1 MWQLG
6 SIAFSAPWIL
16 TALLAL
22 PLIWWLLRI
31 TPPAPR
37 RIDFPTIRL
46 LFGLEG
52 SQQTPQSSPLWLILL
67 RLAAVAALILG
78 LAGPLINAGGGMSG
92 SGPVLLVVDDG
103 WAAASNWPGRLAA
116 IESAIDQAERDN
128 RPVALLTTARDRD
141 GRLPAVSGPFKG
153 ETVRSVVSA
162 LQPKPW
168 PVDRV
173 GSILAMESFSA
184 EGSIPVIW
192 FSNGL
197 GGDNIAEFAAR
208 LQQFGSL
215 EVFAPPGNELPTLV
229 FPPKLEF
236 AQLVVTT
243 QRLDAARP
251 KRIRLR
257 GRAVDGRLLVET
269 EALFKAGE
277 LQTEAR
283 FDLPLELRNRLT
295 QLDIDGET
303 TAAAVALL
311 DDRWRRRLVG
321 LAASRP
327 LDKGPALLSD
337 TFYLERALLPFSE
350 ILRQPIDQLLKSKRA
365 VIVIPDSETMTKPE
379 HADLDRWIRRG
390 GIVVRFAGPVLAAS
404 ESDDFTPVPLR
415 RGGRTLGGAL
425 HWSVPAQLAP
435 FTDKSPFFGLAVPKD
450 VKISRQVLAQP
461 SLGLSKK
468 TWASLTDGT
477 PLVTA
482 EARDKG
488 WLVLVHTTASTAWS
502 NLALSGLFVDMLRRV
517 VWLSQRV
524 GEPGEKKARALA
536 PFKLL
541 NAFGRLENPSGI
553 AGPINPA
560 DLGGVSVG
568 PLSPP
573 GYYGEEEVRRA
584 VSLAPRLGTL
594 KPLGSLPS
602 GSVRRGYDVS
612 PEVSLGPWLVLLALL
627 LILADTIAS
636 LILRRILTTRMLR
649 FGSVGI
655 IAVGI
660 AGSLF
665 STSEANAQS
674 RSDTDAFALEAA
686 ARTRLAYVVTGI
698 TEIDRTSQ
706 SGLAGLS
713 AVVRRRTAAD
723 LGTPVAVRPAEDELA
738 FFPLLYWPVDAGQQ
752 RLMPETVRRLNR
764 YIENGGTIVF
774 DTRDQ
779 QFGGGTPRG
788 RAALRTL
795 TQGLNIPPLV
805 PVPPDHILT
814 KAFYMM
820 QDFSGRWS
828 GGRLWVEGSENRAND
843 GVARVIVGGHD
854 WAAAWSVDTH
864 GQSEFPVVPG
874 GEKQRE
880 MAYRFGV
887 NLVMYVLTGNYKA
900 DQVHVPAILERL
912 GQ

>member
-6 SIAFSAPWIL
+6 SFAFSAPWIL

-46 LFGLEG
+46 LFGLES

-78 LAGPLINAGGGMSG
+78 LAGPLMNAGGAMSG

-116 IESAIDQAERDN
+116 IESTIDRAERDN

-141 GRLPAVSGPFKG
+141 GRQPTVMGPFKG
-153 ETVRSVVSA
+153 VAARGVISA

-168 PVDRV
+168 PVDRA
-173 GSILAMESFSA
+173 GSIRALNSFSA

-192 FSNGL
+192 FSDGL
-197 GGDNIAEFAAR
+197 GGEDVAEFASR

-215 EVFAPPGNELPTLV
+215 EVFSPSEDELPTLV
-229 FPPKLEF
+229 FPPKLEL
-236 AQLVVTT
+236 AQLVITA
-243 QRLDAARP
+243 QRLDAAQP

-257 GRAVDGRLLVET
+257 GRAADGRLLVEA
-269 EALFKAGE
+269 EALFEAGK

-295 QLDIDGET
+295 RIDIDGET
-303 TAAAVALL
+303 TAAAVSLL
-311 DDRWRRRLVG
+311 DDRWKRRLVG

-327 LDKGPALLSD
+327 LDKGPALLAD

-350 ILRQPIDQLLKSKRA
+350 ILRQPIEQLLKAKRA
-365 VIVIPDSETMTKPE
+365 VIVIPDSETISKPE
-379 HADLDRWIRRG
+379 RADLDRWIRRG

-435 FTDKSPFFGLAVPKD
+435 FSDKSPFFGLPVPSD
-450 VKISRQVLAQP
+450 VTISRQVLAQP
-461 SLGLSKK
+461 SLGLSEKS
-468 TWASLTDGT
+468 WASLTDGT

-502 NLALSGLFVDMLRRV
+502 NLALSGLFVDMLRRI

-524 GEPGEKKARALA
+524 EDSGEKARPLA
-536 PFKLL
+536 PFQLL
-541 NAFGRLENPSGI
+541 DGFGRLQTPSGV
-553 AGPINPA
+553 AGPVDPSA
-560 DLGGVSVG
+560 LGDVEAG
-568 PLSPP
+568 PVSPP

-584 VSLAPRLGTL
+584 VTLAPRLGTL
-594 KPLGSLPS
+594 MPLKSLPDGSL
-602 GSVRRGYDVS
+602 RRGYEVS
-612 PEVSLGPWLVLLALL
+612 PEISLGPWFILLALL
-627 LILADTIAS
+627 LILADTIATFV
-636 LILRRILTTRMLR
+636 LRGVLTKKMLR
-649 FGSVGI
+649 FGILGML
-655 IAVGI
+655 AVGI
-660 AGSLF
+660 SGGLF
-665 STSEANAQS
+665 ATSEANAQS
-674 RSDTDAFALEAA
+674 SSDPEAFALKAA
-686 ARTRLAYVVTGI
+686 AQTRLAYVVTGI
-698 TEIDRTSQ
+698 SEIDQTSL
-706 SGLAGLS
+706 SGLTGLS
-713 AVVRRRTAAD
+713 AVVRRRTAAE
-723 LGTPVAVRPAEDELA
+723 LGAPIPVRPAEDELA
-738 FFPLLYWPVDAGQQ
+738 FFPLLYWPVDARQG
-752 RLMPETVRRLNR
+752 RLMPETIRRLNR
-764 YIENGGTIVF
+764 YLENGGTIVF

-779 QFGGGTPRG
+779 QFGGGTPKG

-805 PVPPDHILT
+805 PVPPDHVLT
-814 KAFYMM
+814 KAFYLM
-820 QDFSGRWS
+820 QDFPGRWN

-854 WAAAWSVDTH
+854 WAAAWSVDEH
-864 GQSEFPVVPG
+864 GQTVFPVVPG

-880 MAYRFGV
+880 MAFRFGV
-887 NLVMYVLTGNYKA
+887 NLVMYALTGNYKA

>member
-6 SIAFSAPWIL
+6 SIAFAAPWIL
-16 TALLAL
+16 TALLSL

-37 RIDFPTIRL
+37 RINFPAIRL
-46 LFGLEG
+46 LIGLQ
-52 SQQTPQSSPLWLILL
+52 STQQTPQSSPLWLILL
-67 RLAAVAALILG
+67 RLAAIAALILG
-78 LAGPLINAGGGMSG
+78 LAGPLMNAGSVMSG

-116 IESAIDQAERDN
+116 IEATIDRAERDN
-128 RPVALLTTARDRD
+128 RPIALLTTASDHD
-141 GRLPAVSGPFKG
+141 GQQPTVSGPFKG
-153 ETVRSVVSA
+153 EAIRGLVSA

-168 PVDRV
+168 PVDLA
-173 GSILAMESFSA
+173 GSIRALERFSA
-184 EGSIPVIW
+184 QGSIPVIW

-197 GGDNIAEFAAR
+197 AGENVAAFAAK

-215 EVFAPPGNELPTLV
+215 EVLAPPRDELPMLV
-229 FPPKLEF
+229 FPPKLEL
-236 AQLVVTT
+236 AQLVITA
-243 QRLDAARP
+243 QRLDAVLP

-277 LQTEAR
+277 YQAEAR

-295 QLDIDGET
+295 QIDIDGET

-311 DDRWRRRLVG
+311 DDRWKRRLVG

-327 LDKGPALLSD
+327 LDKGPSLLSD

-350 ILRQPIDQLLKSKRA
+350 ILRQPIDQLLKAKRA
-365 VIVIPDSETMTKPE
+365 VIVIPDSETTTKPE
-379 HADLDRWIRRG
+379 RADLDRWIRRG

-415 RGGRTLGGAL
+415 RGGRTLGGTL
-425 HWSVPAQLAP
+425 HWNVPAQLAA
-435 FTDKSPFFGLAVPKD
+435 FTDKSPFHGLAVPKD

-461 SLGLSKK
+461 SLGLSNK

-524 GEPGEKKARALA
+524 EDPGEKARPLA
-536 PFKLL
+536 PFQLL
-541 NAFGRLENPSGI
+541 NAFGRLENPSGV
-553 AGPINPA
+553 AGPIDPSA
-560 DLGGVSVG
+560 LDDVSVG
-568 PLSPP
+568 PTSPP

-584 VSLAPRLGTL
+584 VTLAPRLGTI
-594 KPLGSLPS
+594 KPLGTLPD
-602 GSVRRGYDVS
+602 GSVRRGFEVS
-612 PEVSLGPWLVLLALL
+612 PEVLLGPWLVLCALL
-627 LILADTIAS
+627 LIFADTIAT
-636 LILRRILTTRMLR
+636 LVLRGILTRRILR
-649 FGSVGI
+649 FGAAGI
-655 IAVGI
+655 IAIGI
-660 AGSLF
+660 PVSLF
-665 STSEANAQS
+665 SVSEADAQS
-674 RSDTDAFALEAA
+674 ISKPDAFALEAA

-698 TEIDRTSQ
+698 SEIDQTSQ
-706 SGLAGLS
+706 TGLAGLS
-713 AVVRRRTAAD
+713 AVVRRRTAAE
-723 LGTPVAVRPAEDELA
+723 LGTPVPVRPAEDELA
-738 FFPLLYWPVDAGQQ
+738 FFPLLYWPVDARQA
-752 RLMPETVRRLNR
+752 RLMPETIRRLNR
-764 YIENGGTIVF
+764 YLENGGTIVF

-779 QFGGGTPRG
+779 QFGGGTPKG

-805 PVPPDHILT
+805 PVPPDHVLT
-814 KAFYMM
+814 KAFYLM
-820 QDFSGRWS
+820 QDFPGRWS

-854 WAAAWSVDTH
+854 WAAAWSVDAH

-887 NLVMYVLTGNYKA
+887 NLVMYALTGNYKA

>member
-1 MWQLG
+1 LLII
-6 SIAFSAPWIL
+6 SISRIGADGGAIGDVAARIFRIFRTLDIDRSAG
-16 TALLAL
+16 
-22 PLIWWLLRI
+22 
-31 TPPAPR
+31 TPPH
-37 RIDFPTIRL
+37 F
-46 LFGLEG
+46 ES

-78 LAGPLINAGGGMSG
+78 LAGPLMNAGGAMSG

-116 IESAIDQAERDN
+116 IESKIDRAERDN
-128 RPVALLTTARDRD
+128 RPVALLTTTRDRD

-153 ETVRSVVSA
+153 ETVRSLVSA

-168 PVDRV
+168 PVDRA

-197 GGDNIAEFAAR
+197 GGENIAEFASR

-215 EVFAPPGNELPTLV
+215 EVIAPPGNELPTLV
-229 FPPKLEF
+229 FPPKLEL
-236 AQLVVTT
+236 AQLVVTA

-269 EALFKAGE
+269 ETLFKAGE

-295 QLDIDGET
+295 QIDIDGET

-321 LAASRP
+321 LAAGRP

-350 ILRQPIDQLLKSKRA
+350 ILRQPINQLLKAKRA
-365 VIVIPDSETMTKPE
+365 VIVIPDSETTTKPE
-379 HADLDRWIRRG
+379 RADLDRWIRRG

-404 ESDDFTPVPLR
+404 ESDNFTPVPLR
-415 RGGRTLGGAL
+415 QGGRTLGGAL

-435 FTDKSPFFGLAVPKD
+435 FTDKSPFYGLAVPKD

-524 GEPGEKKARALA
+524 EEPGEKARPLA
-536 PFKLL
+536 PFQLL

-560 DLGGVSVG
+560 DLGGVSIG

-594 KPLGSLPS
+594 KPLGSVPS
-602 GSVRRGYDVS
+602 GSVRRGYEVS

-636 LILRRILTTRMLR
+636 LILRGILTKRMLR
-649 FGSVGI
+649 FGTVGI
-655 IAVGI
+655 VAIGI
-660 AGSLF
+660 TGSL
-665 STSEANAQS
+665 SLSSEANAQS
-674 RSDTDAFALEAA
+674 RSNPDAFALEAA

-698 TEIDRTSQ
+698 SEIDQTSQ

-713 AVVRRRTAAD
+713 AIVRRRTAAD
-723 LGTPVAVRPAEDELA
+723 LGTPVPVRPAEDELA
-738 FFPLLYWPVDAGQQ
+738 FFPLLYWPVDARQP
-752 RLMPETVRRLNR
+752 RLICFRHT
-764 YIENGGTIVF
+764 
-774 DTRDQ
+774 
-779 QFGGGTPRG
+779 
-788 RAALRTL
+788 
-795 TQGLNIPPLV
+795 
-805 PVPPDHILT
+805 
-814 KAFYMM
+814 
-820 QDFSGRWS
+820 
-828 GGRLWVEGSENRAND
+828 
-843 GVARVIVGGHD
+843 
-854 WAAAWSVDTH
+854 
-864 GQSEFPVVPG
+864 
-874 GEKQRE
+874 
-880 MAYRFGV
+880 
-887 NLVMYVLTGNYKA
+887 
-900 DQVHVPAILERL
+900 
-912 GQ
+912 

>member
-6 SIAFSAPWIL
+6 SFAFSAPWIL

-46 LFGLEG
+46 LFGLES

-78 LAGPLINAGGGMSG
+78 LAGPLMNAGGAMSG

-116 IESAIDQAERDN
+116 IESKIDRAERDN
-128 RPVALLTTARDRD
+128 RPVALLTTTRDRD

-153 ETVRSVVSA
+153 ETVRSLVSA

-168 PVDRV
+168 PVDRA

-197 GGDNIAEFAAR
+197 GGENIAEFASR

-215 EVFAPPGNELPTLV
+215 EVIAPPGNELPTLV
-229 FPPKLEF
+229 FPPKLEL
-236 AQLVVTT
+236 AQLVVTA

-269 EALFKAGE
+269 ETLFKAGE

-295 QLDIDGET
+295 QIDIDGET

-321 LAASRP
+321 LAAGRP

-350 ILRQPIDQLLKSKRA
+350 ILRQPINQLLKAKRA
-365 VIVIPDSETMTKPE
+365 VIVIPDSETTTKPE
-379 HADLDRWIRRG
+379 RADLDRWIRRG

-404 ESDDFTPVPLR
+404 ESDNFTPVPLR

-435 FTDKSPFFGLAVPKD
+435 FTDKSPFYGLAVPKD

-524 GEPGEKKARALA
+524 EEPGEKARPLA
-536 PFKLL
+536 PFQLL

-560 DLGGVSVG
+560 DLGGVSIG

-594 KPLGSLPS
+594 KPLGSVPS
-602 GSVRRGYDVS
+602 GSVRRGYEVS

-636 LILRRILTTRMLR
+636 LILRGILTKRMLR
-649 FGSVGI
+649 FGTVGI
-655 IAVGI
+655 VAIGI
-660 AGSLF
+660 TGSL
-665 STSEANAQS
+665 SLSSEANAQS
-674 RSDTDAFALEAA
+674 RSNPDAFALEAA

-698 TEIDRTSQ
+698 SEIDQTSQ

-713 AVVRRRTAAD
+713 AIVRRRTAAD
-723 LGTPVAVRPAEDELA
+723 LGTPIPVRPAEDELA
-738 FFPLLYWPVDAGQQ
+738 FFPLLYWPVDARQP
-752 RLMPETVRRLNR
+752 RLMPETIRRLNR

-779 QFGGGTPRG
+779 QFGDGTPKG

-795 TQGLNIPPLV
+795 TQGLNIPPLI
-805 PVPPDHILT
+805 PVPPGHVLT
-814 KAFYMM
+814 KAFYLM
-820 QDFSGRWS
+820 QDFPGRWS

-854 WAAAWSVDTH
+854 WAAAWSVDAH
-864 GQSEFPVVPG
+864 GQSVFPVVPG

-887 NLVMYVLTGNYKA
+887 NLVMYALTGNYKA